1 VLDNITV
8 LFQFVPA
15 PPESVRMANRQ
26 DFRPKLLDDD
36 DPIFVGSMSVF
47 MALAA
52 VVMIYVWNTEPVD
65 SIDLEAYQDRFVE
78 MYQEFKPE
86 PQAEADEPTE
96 VASDDGEEPEK
107 KKDVEE
113 ADEEE
118 KPKRKPDTPEERAL
132 AEAAKKEAKKADFL
146 KDNKLLAGIIGT
158 RGETSSDGLVEDLF
172 ADGDGNIS
180 NLEDALQHV
189 SGVEEAT
196 SDALGTKRGRSGGRE
211 DAKIKDMA
219 RGTGGSGKVEKGPK
233 NEVKG
238 SAKLKGLDA
247 GGSEHEDGI
256 RSVVRKKKSQVQ
268 WCYEQSL
275 KVNSGIGGRLEIE
288 VRVAGGRVTSVKV
301 VQNATG
307 DSAIESCVVKKV
319 RRWRFPQ
326 EVSTTIRLPFAL
338 SSSQ

>member
-1 VLDNITV
+1 LD
-8 LFQFVPA
+8 
-15 PPESVRMANRQ
+15 E
-26 DFRPKLLDDD
+26 
-36 DPIFVGSMSVF
+36 G
-47 MALAA
+47 
-52 VVMIYVWNTEPVD
+52 
-65 SIDLEAYQDRFVE
+65 EA
-78 MYQEFKPE
+78 
-86 PQAEADEPTE
+86 
-96 VASDDGEEPEK
+96 EPEK
-107 KKDVEE
+107 KKAEE
-113 ADEEE
+113 EKKDKKE
-118 KPKRKPDTPEERAL
+118 KPKRVPQTDDEKAMAD
-132 AEAAKKEAKKADFL
+132 AARKEAKKADFL
-146 KDNKLLAGIIGT
+146 KNNKLLAGIIGT

-211 DAKIKDMA
+211 DAKIEDMA

-288 VRVAGGRVTSVKV
+288 VRVTAGRVTSVKV

-307 DSAIESCVVKKV
+307 DSALESCVVKKV
-319 RRWRFPQ
+319 QSWRFPP